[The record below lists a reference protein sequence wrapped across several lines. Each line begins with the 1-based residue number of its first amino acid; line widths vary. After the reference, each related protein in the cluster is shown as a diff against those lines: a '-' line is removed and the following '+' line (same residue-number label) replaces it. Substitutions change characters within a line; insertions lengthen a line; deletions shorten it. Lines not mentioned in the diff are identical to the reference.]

1 MLNGEWKPASQNVQ
15 LHGNWNTCIAMNFI
29 YSIIIYIFYHQLFLN
44 SILCKKS
51 AYLFSSPKLTHI
63 YSQMQWSLNGKLKMS
78 RKFLAGES
86 STIQSREYNCF
97 QTNALWTIFL
107 SKFFIN
113 DTVGLG
119 PEEKPFRI
127 IKIIYMAWW
136 HISIVLFQL
145 QFAK

>member
-1 MLNGEWKPASQNVQ
+1 MENESQHHKMYNYMVIEIHVLQ
-15 LHGNWNTCIAMNFI
+15 WILFI
-29 YSIIIYIFYHQLFLN
+29 LLLLSIYIFYHQLFLN
-44 SILCKKS
+44 SILSKKS

-86 STIQSREYNCF
+86 STIQSREHNCF

-127 IKIIYMAWW
+127 IKIIYGMMAY
-136 HISIVLFQL
+136 
-145 QFAK
+145 